1 MKMNKRLDDLRTLMQ
16 TYNLA
21 AYIIPNTDPHQSEY
35 IAEHWR
41 SMTWVSGFDGS
52 AGTLAVTNEFA
63 GVWTD
68 TRYFLQAEEQLEGSG
83 VSLMRLQVQG
93 QPEYVNW
100 LADNLPKGS
109 EVGIDGKLFSIAQVA
124 TMRQIFEKKGIEL
137 VACDDL
143 IKMIWKDRP
152 AIPENPI
159 FIHDIVYAG
168 KSRTEKIADIRQKMD
183 KKGVRFHLLTALD
196 DIAWLLNIRGN
207 DVTCNPVAI
216 CYALITPENVQ
227 LFINP
232 KKIPINIA
240 HELKVDKIELLGY
253 SSIENALKGL
263 PKGAVI
269 LLSKNQVSHWLRNA
283 IPNETELEFG
293 ASIPHYAKAIKND
306 VEIDHFR
313 KVMVKDGVAMVRF
326 FKWLEENIGQTKI
339 SELSA
344 ANQLEAFRAE
354 QADFVGNSFD
364 AISGY
369 KGHGAII
376 HYRVTPETDWEM
388 DADGVYLID
397 SGGQYLDGTT
407 DITRTVTLGN
417 PNEKEKI
424 AYTSVLKAHIAVA
437 MAHFPEGATG
447 RHLHAICKQHV
458 WNQGLDYGHGTGHG
472 VGFFLNVHEGPQRI
486 GDGGGSSVPFQIG
499 MVTSNE
505 PGNYIEGAYGIRI
518 ENLIVTIPSKY
529 EGYLTSE
536 TITLCPIDKNLIKK
550 ELLTEAELN
559 WFNGYH
565 YMVYDR
571 LSPHLNVEEI
581 AWLRDKTSV
590 L

>member
-1 MKMNKRLDDLRTLMQ
+1 
-16 TYNLA
+16 
-21 AYIIPNTDPHQSEY
+21 
-35 IAEHWR
+35 
-41 SMTWVSGFDGS
+41 
-52 AGTLAVTNEFA
+52 
-63 GVWTD
+63 
-68 TRYFLQAEEQLEGSG
+68 
-83 VSLMRLQVQG
+83 
-93 QPEYVNW
+93 
-100 LADNLPKGS
+100 
-109 EVGIDGKLFSIAQVA
+109 
-124 TMRQIFEKKGIEL
+124 
-137 VACDDL
+137 
-143 IKMIWKDRP
+143 
-152 AIPENPI
+152 
-159 FIHDIVYAG
+159 
-168 KSRTEKIADIRQKMD
+168 
-183 KKGVRFHLLTALD
+183 
-196 DIAWLLNIRGN
+196 
-207 DVTCNPVAI
+207 
-216 CYALITPENVQ
+216 
-227 LFINP
+227 
-232 KKIPINIA
+232 
-240 HELKVDKIELLGY
+240 LGY

>member
-1 MKMNKRLDDLRTLMQ
+1 MNKRLADLRALMQ

-52 AGTLAVTNEFA
+52 AGTLAVTNDFA
-63 GVWTD
+63 GLWTD
-68 TRYFLQAEEQLEGSG
+68 TRYFLQAEQQLAGSG
-83 VSLMRLQVQG
+83 VELMKLKVQG
-93 QPEYVNW
+93 MPEYVNW
-100 LADNLPKGS
+100 LAENLEEGA

-124 TMRQIFEKKGIEL
+124 TMRKVFEAKGIKL

-143 IKMIWKDRP
+143 IKVVWNDRP
-152 AIPENPI
+152 VIPKNSI
-159 FIHDIVYAG
+159 FVHDVIYAG
-168 KSRTEKIADIRQKMD
+168 KSRTKKIAEVRKKMVAQ
-183 KKGVRFHLLTALD
+183 GVSFHLLTALD

-216 CYALITPENVQ
+216 CYALITPANVQ

-232 KKIPINIA
+232 KKVPSEVAN
-240 HELKVDKIELLGY
+240 ELKNDGVELLDY
-253 SSIENALKGL
+253 SRIDNELKSL
-263 PKGAVI
+263 PKNTTI
-269 LLSKNQVSHWLRNA
+269 LLSQHQVSHSLHKA
-283 IPNETELEFG
+283 ISDGMQLVFG
-293 ASIPHYAKAIKND
+293 ASIPHYEKAIKN
-306 VEIDHFR
+306 EIEIEHFR
-313 KVMVKDGVAMVRF
+313 KVMEKDGVAMVRF
-326 FKWLEENIGQTKI
+326 FKWLEANIGKIEI

-344 ANQLEAFRAE
+344 THQLEAFRAE
-354 QADFVGNSFD
+354 QPLFVGNSFD

-376 HYRVTPETDWEM
+376 HYRVTPETDWKM

-417 PNEKEKI
+417 STEKEKI
-424 AYTSVLKAHIAVA
+424 AYTSVLKAHIAIA
-437 MAHFPEGATG
+437 IAHFPIGSTG
-447 RHLHAICKQHV
+447 RHLHAICKQHL

-486 GDGGGSSVPFQIG
+486 GDGAGSNVPFEIG

-505 PGNYIEGAYGIRI
+505 PGNYIEEAYGIRI

-536 TITLCPIDKNLIKK
+536 TITLCPIDKNLIVK
-550 ELLTEAELN
+550 ELLTADELN

-565 YMVYDR
+565 YMVFDR
-571 LSPHLNVEEI
+571 LSPLLNTEEI
-581 AWLRDKTSV
+581 AWLREKTSV

>member
-1 MKMNKRLDDLRTLMQ
+1 MNKRLADLRMLMQ

-41 SMTWVSGFDGS
+41 LMTWVSGFDGS
-52 AGTLAVTNEFA
+52 AGTLAVTDDFA
-63 GVWTD
+63 GLWTD
-68 TRYFLQAEEQLEGSG
+68 TRYFLQAEQQLADSG
-83 VSLMRLQVQG
+83 VNLVKLKVQG
-93 QPEYVNW
+93 QPEYVTW
-100 LADNLPKGS
+100 LAENLAEGS
-109 EVGIDGKLFSIAQVA
+109 EVGIDGKLFSIGQVA
-124 TMRQIFEKKGIEL
+124 TMRKVFEEKGIKL

-143 IKMIWKDRP
+143 IKVVWKDRP

-159 FIHDIVYAG
+159 FVHEVIYAG
-168 KSRTEKIADIRQKMD
+168 KSRTEKIETVRAKMIE
-183 KKGVRFHLLTALD
+183 KGVDFHLLTALD

-216 CYALITPENVQ
+216 CYALVTPKNVQ

-232 KKIPINIA
+232 KKVPSDIA
-240 HELKVDKIELLGY
+240 QVLKADGIEILEYG
-253 SSIENALKGL
+253 SVENALRDL
-263 PKGAVI
+263 PKNSKI
-269 LLSKNQVSHWLRNA
+269 LLSQHQVSHWLHNA
-283 IPNETELEFG
+283 IPDGTQLGFG
-293 ASIPHYAKAIKND
+293 DSIPHFAKAIKNE
-306 VEIDHFR
+306 VEIEHFR
-313 KVMVKDGVAMVRF
+313 KVMAKDGVAMVRF
-326 FKWLEENIGQTKI
+326 FKWLEANIGKTEI

-344 ANQLEAFRAE
+344 VDQLTAFRAE
-354 QADFVGNSFD
+354 QPLFIGNSFD

-376 HYRVTPETDWEM
+376 HYKVTPKTDWKM

-417 PNEKEKI
+417 VTENEKI
-424 AYTSVLKAHIAVA
+424 AYTAVLKAHIAIA
-437 MAHFPEGATG
+437 MAHFPIGSTG
-447 RHLHAICKQHV
+447 RHLHAICKQHL

-486 GDGGGSSVPFQIG
+486 SDGVGSNVAFEVG

-518 ENLIVTIPSKY
+518 ENLVVTIPSKH
-529 EGYLTSE
+529 EGFLTSE
-536 TITLCPIDKNLIKK
+536 TITLCPIDKNLIAK
-550 ELLTEAELN
+550 ELLTADELN

-565 YMVYDR
+565 YMVFDR
-571 LSPHLNVEEI
+571 LSPLLNTAEV